1 MSSITSDFMI
11 NIVNRLVSDKNI
23 SVKSA
28 DLYLKYLIMLNNKQ
42 PFKSLTFLKE
52 KEEIQKKLEKY
63 SDNTK
68 KTILSGVVSVLSLFK
83 DKQNYKSIYK
93 YYFDKMMDIAND
105 MKNNNNENDK
115 TKKQSDNWIDW
126 NIIINMKDRLLEEC
140 DLFNVDAKKI
150 SPEHYNKILNCV
162 IMSVYTEIPPRRN
175 SDFLNMYV
183 VNGYKDTM
191 DTNKNYYDVINNKFI
206 FNNYKTQKKY
216 GQQIIDISNIDK
228 LKIILYRYMRV
239 HPLNPAKNKKDFITD
254 MPKNTEFKF
263 LVNSDGSMLDSVNSI
278 TRVLNKIFNKRLGTS
293 MMRHIYLSSKYDV
306 DEMKQ
311 DAEMMGHSLNQQR
324 QYLKSEN

>member
-11 NIVNRLVSDKNI
+11 NIVNRLVSEKNL

-52 KEEIQKKLEKY
+52 KDEIHKKLEKY

-68 KTILSGVVSVLSLFK
+68 KTILSGVVSVLTLFK
-83 DKQNYKSIYK
+83 DKSNYKAIYK
-93 YYFDKMMDIAND
+93 YYYDKMMDIANN

-140 DLFNVDAKKI
+140 DLFNIDPKKI
-150 SPEHYNKILNCV
+150 TPEHYDKILNCV

-175 SDFLNMYV
+175 NDFLNMYV

-191 DTNKNYYDVINNKFI
+191 DTNKNYIDVINNKFI

-216 GQQIIDISNIDK
+216 GQQIIDFSNIDK
-228 LKIILYRYMRV
+228 LKIILHRYLRV
-239 HPLNPAKNKKDFITD
+239 HPLNPAKNKKDFISD

-263 LVNSDGSMLDSVNSI
+263 LVNSDGSLLDSVNSI

-293 MMRHIYLSSKYDV
+293 MMRHIYLSSKYNI
-306 DEMKQ
+306 DEMKE
-311 DAEMMGHSLNQQR
+311 DAEMMGHSLSQQR